1 MDDRHVVALFLRRA
15 ETAIDVLAARYGKRL
30 HRMALN
36 ILGDREDAEE
46 CVNDTYLAVW
56 NTIPPNE
63 PEPLSAYVLR
73 IGRNTALKRLRGNM
87 AQKRNSTYDL
97 SLEELSGCIGGGD
110 LNEALDAR
118 ALGQAIDTFL
128 DTLPKENRI
137 LFVRRYWFGD
147 SVRSI
152 AQATGLTENTV
163 SVRLNR
169 TRGKLK
175 DYLTQEGFL

>member
-1 MDDRHVVALFLRRA
+1 MEDRHIIQLFLRRA
-15 ETAIDVLAARYGKRL
+15 ETAVGALADKYGKQL
-30 HRMALN
+30 HKLARN

-56 NTIPPNE
+56 NAIPPNE
-63 PEPLSAYVLR
+63 PDPLSAYVLR

-87 AQKRNSTYDL
+87 AQKRNTTYDL
-97 SLEELSGCIGGGD
+97 SLEELSSCISSCD
-110 LNEALDAR
+110 LNEALNAR
-118 ALGQAIDTFL
+118 ALGQAIDAFL
-128 DTLPKENRI
+128 DTLSKENRS

-147 SVRSI
+147 SVKDIARSV
-152 AQATGLTENTV
+152 GLTENTV